1 MADVEFDFDRAA
13 RIGLAEAV
21 LGAGKNAAQL
31 IEIVETTR
39 ARDVP
44 LLLTRISLE
53 AGEVLAARFG
63 DVVDYDPLS
72 RTAFVGAVEAPSGP
86 ARVAIVTA
94 GTSDL
99 PVATEAERTLAFNG
113 LRAERFVDCGVAGL
127 WRLLRHEEALRDF
140 PVVIACAGMEGA
152 LFSVL
157 GGLIGGLLIAVPTST
172 GYGLA
177 EEGRTAL
184 HAALVSCAPGVV
196 VVNVDNGYGAACAA
210 VRVLNSFSPAA
221 R

>member
-1 MADVEFDFDRAA
+1 MADVEFDFERVR

-21 LGAGKNAAQL
+21 LGAGKNAGQL
-31 IEIVETTR
+31 IEIVETAR
-39 ARDVP
+39 SRDVP
-44 LLLTRISLE
+44 VLLTRLSLE
-53 AGEVLAARFG
+53 AGEALSGRFG
-63 DVVDYDPLS
+63 AAVDYDPLS
-72 RTAFVGAVEAPSGP
+72 RTAFVGAVEGPSGAP
-86 ARVAIVTA
+86 RVAIVTA

-99 PVATEAERTLAFNG
+99 PVAVEAERTLAFNG
-113 LRAERFVDCGVAGL
+113 LAVERFVDCGVAGL
-127 WRLLRHEEALRDF
+127 WRILRHEEALRGF

-196 VVNVDNGYGAACAA
+196 VVNVDNGFGAACAA
-210 VRVLNSFSPAA
+210 VRALNLATP
-221 R
+221 RR